1 MRNQIKPPLG
11 RLWLAGLASVLLL
24 PSPTAQAQSSVTN
37 GLVAYW
43 NFDGKNYKDSVGI
56 FEGTENGTSPIAFVP
71 GKSGFGQ
78 AIQLDGTD
86 QMVEITGGEPD
97 DLAFAG
103 GSVSIAAW
111 FKVGTFDKSWQ
122 ALVAKGEGSNW
133 RVARNGSN
141 PTMSYAGG
149 LTDATGA
156 TDVTDGN
163 WHHLVAISDADGAT
177 FGTAIYVDGN
187 LDGQIAGNAAVAANG
202 SRVIIGD
209 NPGAR
214 GRYWNGAIDD
224 VAIWNRVLTEAE
236 ISALYAGGAGK
247 PVTAFFSAP
256 GDADADGMPDAWETK
271 YGLNPK
277 DASDAAKDL
286 NGNGI
291 SNLDEYKR
299 GLDPT
304 DTTKPVIVSAV
315 ASSTFDSVKI
325 TFSKELDPATA
336 SNAANYAISPSLAI
350 TAASYKTKV
359 VILTTAAQAPGATA
373 YTVTVNN
380 VKDINNWPIAANTK
394 TTVYSYM
401 MTKTGVLKFSYWGNI
416 SGTPVDSLIS
426 DPRYPATPD
435 LVGTVF
441 SLNSRDIFADDSHE
455 NYGATLEGYLTPTV
469 AGSYRFFVYSDDAS
483 QLFLSTDDKEANLV
497 QIAEET
503 GCCNAFTEPDSART
517 SEPIALKAGTKY
529 FIRLIYKEGGG
540 GDYGQV
546 AWRMEGDKTP
556 AASLRPIPGK
566 YLSSAVDLPAPAE
579 GKYLTQTP
587 APNAKNVSPA
597 TSVTIAHSDG
607 KTAWTA
613 ANVTL
618 KFDGVTVTPTFTK
631 DGNTATIV
639 YKPATLLPSKTKHF
653 ITLGYSDPAGKAATS
668 EWSFETTAYQGQAVD
683 VVNGHAGLI
692 IGNAQYTPDAGGHT
706 AKAGDYAIDFGSK
719 GGAWVDIADA
729 SFLNDA
735 TKNDEMS
742 FSFWVKKYDIANSSA
757 FWANS
762 ASAGRGFQA
771 HTPWSDNSIYFD
783 TMGCCDATTQRIN
796 APITD
801 FSGYTG
807 TDAWWQSWHHF
818 VFMKKADQKN
828 IYIDGKLFLNGS
840 SSAPL
845 AADFTQMGLGTDGI
859 PGADFMHGLI
869 DDFAVFATGLSA
881 ADAAKLAGGTSP
893 KDMASAKLLA
903 YWDFNGAAKPIT
915 VTSGLTAYWNF
926 DGNLQDSIKN
936 FHGTAKGTN
945 ALAFVDGMGG
955 FGKAIKLDGTDQY
968 VDITGG
974 NENELEFPKGSMS
987 IAGWFKVDAFD
998 RDWQALIAKGEGTN
1012 YRIAR
1017 RGSGNSIAY
1026 AGGVGEGADD
1036 VPSVNDGQW
1045 HHFVAISDAKTNA
1058 FGTALYIDGVLHGIM
1073 ATQPVLDQNAKHLFI
1088 GANPDTSPLRFWKGE
1103 IDDIAIWNR
1112 VVTADEVATLWNSG
1126 LGTPLSTLPL
1136 PKPPVTLANMTIVKG
1151 ATAVTITFEGTL
1163 QSADAVTGP
1172 WTDVAGA
1179 SPQSVTPT
1187 GGQKFYRSK
1196 K

>member
-1 MRNQIKPPLG
+1 
-11 RLWLAGLASVLLL
+11 LASVLLL
-24 PSPTAQAQSSVTN
+24 PSPAAQAQSSVTN

-56 FEGTENGTSPIAFVP
+56 FDGTENGTAAIAFVP

-133 RVARNGSN
+133 RVARDNATG
-141 PTMSYAGG
+141 TMSYAGG
-149 LTDATGA
+149 LTDAVGV

-163 WHHLVAISDADGAT
+163 WHHLVAISDAAGAA

-187 LDGQIAGNAAVAANG
+187 LDGQIDGSAVLVANG
-202 SRVIIGD
+202 SRMIIGD

-224 VAIWNRVLTEAE
+224 VAIWNRVLTQTE
-236 ISALYAGGAGK
+236 ISALYAGGTGK
-247 PVTAFFSAP
+247 PVSSFFSAE
-256 GDADADGMPDAWETK
+256 ADTDKDGMPDAWEIK
-271 YGLNPK
+271 YGLNPN
-277 DASDAAKDL
+277 DPSDAAKDL

-304 DTTKPVIVSAV
+304 DTTKPVVVSAV
-315 ASSTFDSVKI
+315 GSSTFDSVKI
-325 TFSKELDPATA
+325 TFSKELDPTLA
-336 SNAANYAISPSLAI
+336 SNVANYAISPSLAI
-350 TAASYKTKV
+350 TAATYRNKV
-359 VILTTAAQAPGATA
+359 VTLTTAQQTSGGTA
-373 YTVTVNN
+373 YTMTINN

-394 TTVYSYM
+394 TTAYSYI
-401 MTKTGVLKFSYWGNI
+401 MTKTGVLKFSYWANI
-416 SGTPVDSLIS
+416 AGTAVQGLLD

-435 LVGTVF
+435 MVGAVY
-441 SLNSRDIFADDSHE
+441 SLNSRDFFPDDTHE
-455 NYGATLEGYLTPTV
+455 TYGATMEGYLTPTV
-469 AGSYRFFVYSDDAS
+469 SGSYRFFVYSDDAS

-503 GCCNAFTEPDSART
+503 GCCNAFTEPDSPRT
-517 SEPIALKAGTKY
+517 SEPIALVAGKKY
-529 FIRLIYKEGGG
+529 FVRMIYKEGTG

-556 AASLRPIPGK
+556 AASLKTIPGK
-566 YLSSAVDLPAPAE
+566 YLSSTVDLPAPAE
-579 GKYLTQTP
+579 GRFTTQTP
-587 APNAKNVSPA
+587 APNAKSVSPA
-597 TSVTIAHSDG
+597 TPVTIIHTDG

-618 KFDGVTVTPTFTK
+618 KFDGGAVVPTFTK
-631 DGNTATIV
+631 DGNEATIV
-639 YKPATLLPSKTKHF
+639 YKPAKLLSSKTQHT
-653 ITLGYSDPAGKAATS
+653 ITLGYSDPAGQAATL
-668 EWSFETTAYQGQAVD
+668 EWSFETTAYQGPALD

-706 AKAGDYAIDFGSK
+706 GKAGDYAIDFGST

-729 SFLNDA
+729 SFLNEA

-742 FSFWVKKYDIANSSA
+742 FSFWVKRYDIANSSA

-762 ASAGRGFQA
+762 ASAGRGFQG
-771 HTPWSDNSIYFD
+771 HTPWSDDSVYFD
-783 TMGCCDATTQRIN
+783 TMGCCDAATQRIN
-796 APITD
+796 GPITG

-807 TDAWWQSWHHF
+807 TDAWWTNWHHF

-840 SSAPL
+840 STAPL
-845 AADFTQMGLGTDGI
+845 AADFTEMGLGTDGI

-869 DDFAVFATGLSA
+869 DDFAVYATGLSA

-893 KDMASAKLLA
+893 KDLTSAKLLA
-903 YWDFNGAAKPIT
+903 YWDFNK
-915 VTSGLTAYWNF
+915 VT
-926 DGNLQDSIKN
+926 Q
-936 FHGTAKGTN
+936 
-945 ALAFVDGMGG
+945 
-955 FGKAIKLDGTDQY
+955 
-968 VDITGG
+968 
-974 NENELEFPKGSMS
+974 
-987 IAGWFKVDAFD
+987 
-998 RDWQALIAKGEGTN
+998 
-1012 YRIAR
+1012 
-1017 RGSGNSIAY
+1017 
-1026 AGGVGEGADD
+1026 
-1036 VPSVNDGQW
+1036 
-1045 HHFVAISDAKTNA
+1045 
-1058 FGTALYIDGVLHGIM
+1058 
-1073 ATQPVLDQNAKHLFI
+1073 
-1088 GANPDTSPLRFWKGE
+1088 
-1103 IDDIAIWNR
+1103 
-1112 VVTADEVATLWNSG
+1112 
-1126 LGTPLSTLPL
+1126 TPL
-1136 PKPPVTLANMTIVKG
+1136 ANLTIVKG
-1151 ATAVTITFEGTL
+1151 ATAVTITFDGTL
-1163 QSADAVTGP
+1163 QSADTITGL

-1179 SPQSVTPT
+1179 SPQSVPPT
-1187 GGQKFYRSK
+1187 GAQKFFRSK